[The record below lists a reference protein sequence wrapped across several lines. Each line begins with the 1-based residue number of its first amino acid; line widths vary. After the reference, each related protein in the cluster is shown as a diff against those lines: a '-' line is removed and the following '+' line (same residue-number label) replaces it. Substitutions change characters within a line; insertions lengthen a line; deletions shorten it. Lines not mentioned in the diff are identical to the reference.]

1 VREPFNRAQARERVL
16 SASIREA
23 PASSAPPGP
32 PVLEVRELTKVYRPR
47 RRGSAPLRA
56 NDSLDLTVREGE
68 IVALLG
74 PNGAGK
80 STFLK
85 QLAGQLLPTSGII
98 RVDGVD
104 MIAEPERAK
113 RRLSVTP
120 QECELQPELTAEE
133 IVRYLGL
140 IKGMTRRTARDEVAR
155 ILSEV
160 GLSESRSKLI
170 RELSGGTK
178 RRVLI
183 AIAMAGADPRL
194 LLLDEPTTGLD
205 PEARRAVWS
214 AIDRLRRHRR
224 GILLTTHYIE
234 EAEHLAD
241 RVVIISGG
249 RFLAT
254 GTVEEIRRRA
264 TYRGRLEIA
273 DVDRLKPEAR
283 AFVDELRRRW
293 HVAYRRNGT
302 LVRFQIPDPF
312 STETVRVLAR
322 LTELGARASLA
333 PASLEDAYLGLVGEE
348 PE

>member
-1 VREPFNRAQARERVL
+1 VLAASAAVESLEVRPRAF
-16 SASIREA
+16 
-23 PASSAPPGP
+23 GP
-32 PVLEVRELTKVYRPR
+32 PVLEVEELTKVYRPR
-47 RRGSAPLRA
+47 RRGATPLRA
-56 NDSLDLTVREGE
+56 NESLDLTVREGE

-85 QLAGQLLPTSGII
+85 QLAGQLLPTSGRI

-104 MIAEPERAK
+104 MIARPERAK
-113 RRLSVTP
+113 RSLSVTP
-120 QECELQPELTAEE
+120 QECELQPELTVEE
-133 IVRYLGL
+133 IVRYIGL
-140 IKGMTRRTARDEVAR
+140 IKGMPRAGSRETVAR

-160 GLSESRSKLI
+160 GLAESRTKLV

-183 AIAMAGADPRL
+183 ALAMAGANPRL

-205 PEARRAVWS
+205 PEARRSVWS
-214 AIDRLRRHRR
+214 AIDRLREQRR
-224 GILLTTHYIE
+224 AILLTTHYIE

-264 TYRGRLEIA
+264 TYRGRLDIV
-273 DVDRLKPEAR
+273 DVDRLRPEAR
-283 AFVDELRRRW
+283 AYVEDLGRRW
-293 HVAYRRNGT
+293 RVGHRRNGSR
-302 LVRFQIPDPF
+302 LRFQIPDPF
-312 STETVRVLAR
+312 SADTVRVLAR
-322 LTELGARASLA
+322 LTELGARASLS
-333 PASLEDAYLGLVGEE
+333 PVSLEDAYLGLVGEE
-348 PE
+348 SE